1 MTLYTDWHLEPVH
14 RNGDAR
20 VCGASTVVS
29 GQTTVFANNVLV
41 SVNGDPNSHS
51 AGNLVADTNHVYA
64 NNIMVV
70 NNTPDSAGADGLC
83 IPVGQPHCTP
93 STAGGSPN
101 VYVGDPFAG
110 NPIFVDDP
118 VSYPTNIQPALND
131 SVPEIAKAEQ
141 VDSAD
146 ESPKNAQCGEV
157 PFANPYDVAL
167 SSGPGSGWD
176 EVEGSGKNPRIT
188 SIWLEIGYP
197 ESFSDET
204 AWCAGYAG
212 AILKRSGCAYL
223 KTASSRAYG
232 TYGEEVLNLQDI
244 ENSWNTK
251 RELIKKG
258 DILVFYRQG
267 KSSAYGHVGF
277 SNGSTTRSTVQ
288 CLGGNQS
295 DSLNIKSF
303 PIGPQ
308 QRSSG
313 AFGLIAVR
321 RAVKCDGS
329 GEVAPDAGAP
339 TEDASGSGGSVT

>member
-83 IPVGQPHCTP
+83 IPVGPPHCTP

-146 ESPKNAQCGEV
+146 ES
-157 PFANPYDVAL
+157 PYDVAL